1 MAIWRESW
9 NWPIWGRGENTP
21 GQPKPNQEITLFSLF
36 YLMFWGQPRTLIW
49 SGLGQVSKFDQFLLQ
64 ALYNICH
71 PMPICPKPWFGLV
84 WARWQNL
91 TNSFYKPFITF
102 AIPCP
107 FGWNDKTSLF
117 GKGATWHTRPT
128 HPIPRNHHVSKDL
141 LIFWAAE
148 NTKHCDI
155 KPICNCRNAGPANVS
170 GMSDLWFQKL
180 NKNIWKKTSI
190 STTKNKKH
198 KNAKIIKIWNFHL
211 KIDVC

>member
-1 MAIWRESW
+1 MHPPSSPQLFQYAHYAQYGHIWLGLGQVAKLDQFLLQALYNIGHPMAIWRESW

-107 FGWNDKTSLF
+107 FAQNLGLAWF
-117 GKGATWHTRPT
+117 G
-128 HPIPRNHHVSKDL
+128 
-141 LIFWAAE
+141 
-148 NTKHCDI
+148 
-155 KPICNCRNAGPANVS
+155 AG
-170 GMSDLWFQKL
+170 GR
-180 NKNIWKKTSI
+180 T
-190 STTKNKKH
+190 
-198 KNAKIIKIWNFHL
+198 
-211 KIDVC
+211 